1 MTLHS
6 EPPGEDETRFLVA
19 RAQAGDAEALEDLFN
34 RHHDHL
40 LLAVRLRLGTRLR
53 SVLESADIFQSVAL
67 EAFRD
72 LDNFEPREPGSFRHY
87 LNTLVL
93 NKIRDRARYFDAA
106 KRQGGERAPQ
116 SQLAQLPASDP
127 EEGYRDGSGRFE
139 KLERAIQQLPEDM
152 RQVLV
157 LRSVDGLPSQEV
169 ARMLGKSDAAVRK
182 AYSRAVAQLA
192 SRMGEENAQ

>member
-1 MTLHS
+1 MTLPS

-19 RAQAGDAEALEDLFN
+19 RAQAGDDEALEDLFK

-40 LLAVRLRLGTRLR
+40 LLAVRLRLGTHLR

-93 NKIRDRARYFDAA
+93 NKIRDRAQS
-106 KRQGGERAPQ
+106 RQ
-116 SQLAQLPASDP
+116 AQQ
-127 EEGYRDGSGRFE
+127 
-139 KLERAIQQLPEDM
+139 IQQQFTKRSRDTFAARVHLGELPGEF
-152 RQVLV
+152 
-157 LRSVDGLPSQEV
+157 
-169 ARMLGKSDAAVRK
+169 KSHA
-182 AYSRAVAQLA
+182 
-192 SRMGEENAQ
+192 GPT